1 MKLQAGLLTITVAI
15 LALPGLV
22 SGKLIS
28 SSIAPAPTST
38 STPGNGSWE
47 FEFYKNKQCTGHSGN
62 FKGNGSR
69 VCRSDVPSG
78 GAKGYYV
85 KTLDAECTVI
95 LYKDSKCSHG
105 KKIENIYSDSMSKCT
120 RILKRVKSWKVKCM
134 L

>member
-38 STPGNGSWE
+38 PGDGSWE
-47 FEFYKNKQCTGHSGN
+47 FELYKNKRCTGHSGN
-62 FKGNGSR
+62 FKGNGSI

-85 KTLDAECTVI
+85 KTLDAGCTVI

-105 KKIENIYSDSMSKCT
+105 KKVENIYSDWTSKCT
-120 RILKRVKSWKVKCM
+120 RILKSVKGWKVKCM